1 MAESG
6 FSRFIPPNLRQPLN
20 ELGALAYQLGD
31 NVFGLEDEYDT
42 MGELL
47 GNRCGKTQSERPAA

>member
-20 ELGALAYQLGD
+20 ELGALAYQLYD
-31 NVFGLEDEYDT
+31 NVFAFGGRVRHD
-42 MGELL
+42 G
-47 GNRCGKTQSERPAA
+47 